1 MILQRKLPVVFF
13 ALVALFPQSGFTL
26 IVWNGKVVAEW
37 PEQHLAALRK
47 ANTRAASWESA

>member
-47 ANTRAASWESA
+47 ANTRAASWETA